1 MARVK
6 NDYFKLLEEQFSH
19 SVRGAELMEDIF
31 YNFSKDTIVARM
43 EEMHEVERGAD
54 RALRNISQCLAS
66 EFITPIDQSD
76 IYRIANKLD
85 DVTDW
90 LDECVMNLHMYD
102 MDVLPEYA
110 VDMAKTANRSVK
122 ALADAVKELRN
133 FKKPEK
139 LIERLL
145 EVNGIESEGDAQLM
159 NAVNHLFRTETD
171 VKKLVSGKILYEALE
186 HCTDVCEHAADLI
199 ERVIIKNS

>member
-1 MARVK
+1 MALKMRFLYYSGK
-6 NDYFKLLEEQFSH
+6 GK
-19 SVRGAELMEDIF
+19 AM
-31 YNFSKDTIVARM
+31 
-43 EEMHEVERGAD
+43 
-54 RALRNISQCLAS
+54 
-66 EFITPIDQSD
+66 
-76 IYRIANKLD
+76 
-85 DVTDW
+85 
-90 LDECVMNLHMYD
+90 
-102 MDVLPEYA
+102 
-110 VDMAKTANRSVK
+110 K

-171 VKKLVSGKILYEALE
+171 VKKLVSGKILYEARE
-186 HCTDVCEHAADLI
+186 HRTDVCEHAADLI